1 MAISNSLIN
10 NSFKISDGVAQI
22 RERVAQAAQR
32 SRRDPGE
39 VEIVAISKFVSPERI
54 AEAIQ
59 AGIGILGENRVQELL
74 AKYPVVQ
81 SPAAWHLVGRLQT
94 NKVKPIIG
102 KVDLIHSLDRYALAA
117 EIAKQT
123 RAAGT
128 RVNVLVQ
135 VNVSGEPSK
144 QGLKPM
150 EVMPFLE
157 QIAPLE
163 GLAVKGLMTIA
174 PQGDPQAARM
184 VFREMRQL
192 FTQVAQAEIAQV
204 EMRYLSMGMTDDF
217 EAAIEEGA
225 NLVRIGTGIFGKR

>member
-1 MAISNSLIN
+1 MTY
-10 NSFKISDGVAQI
+10 NSFKIADGVARI
-22 RERVAQAAQR
+22 RERVAQAAR
-32 SRRDPGE
+32 RARRDPGE
-39 VEIVAISKFVSPERI
+39 VEIVAVSKFVSPERI
-54 AEAIQ
+54 AEAVE
-59 AGIGILGENRVQELL
+59 AGIGIFGENRVQELL
-74 AKYPVVQ
+74 AKYPLVK

-117 EIAKQT
+117 EIAKRAQ
-123 RAAGT
+123 AAGT

-144 QGLKPM
+144 QGLKPA

-157 QIAPLE
+157 QIASFE

-184 VFREMRQL
+184 VFRELRQL
-192 FTQVAQAEIAQV
+192 FEQVAQAEIAQV

-217 EAAIEEGA
+217 EVAIEEGQTWCA
-225 NLVRIGTGIFGKR
+225 SAICIFGKR